1 MQKGKTGRVHWRVL
15 YDAPLD
21 GHDATALCLTA
32 PSKDEHT
39 PAAAKDERDKS
50 TADTTT
56 TKTTKKDEEGEHN
69 EDEYGIER
77 REREQ

>member
-1 MQKGKTGRVHWRVL
+1 M
-15 YDAPLD
+15 YDAAARVGDTTDTTRRLFVD
-21 GHDATALCLTA
+21 G
-32 PSKDEHT
+32 SFKDEHRT
-39 PAAAKDERDKS
+39 AAAKDERDKS